1 MSYIFPEF
9 SKPFGFSI
17 YLDGK
22 YRPVNSAY
30 AEKFHTIIKSDLGI
44 TVIGSRVTCTQDGSL
59 MMNLYSKTDEVT
71 SALWGDNHFLSCIDK
86 YPQIVKDV
94 IICLQKAVSEFG
106 IRVADDKILKENFD
120 AVADCA
126 GRHIQVKSRCGY
138 AELTRS
144 GLEYYKNSDAPVFSV
159 DSGILKRFETT
170 LGTGESF
177 VRAMNYLNYTDFDG
191 KNILIFGGGKVGC
204 GTAYFSAKAGARVF
218 IADMAKIPPP
228 PQVGLI
234 DAGDHE
240 AVFRAIKD
248 AW

>member
-71 SALWGDNHFLSCIDK
+71 SALWGDNRFLSCIDK

-94 IICLQKAVSEFG
+94 ILCLQKAVSEFG
-106 IRVADDKILKENFD
+106 IAFPEEITHLNFALQSFEDYATDTLLYDTTRRVSKALKVKFGYNVFVYGGRFTEKSRQSSHLFMFETKYDVERVKREGLLEKMIDEAYNSIYEIDEGRTLVRDKYDVI
-120 AVADCA
+120 
-126 GRHIQVKSRCGY
+126 VKSKDQY
-138 AELTRS
+138 SKEELFLLSRT
-144 GLEYYKNSDAPVFSV
+144 
-159 DSGILKRFETT
+159 
-170 LGTGESF
+170 
-177 VRAMNYLNYTDFDG
+177 
-191 KNILIFGGGKVGC
+191 
-204 GTAYFSAKAGARVF
+204 
-218 IADMAKIPPP
+218 
-228 PQVGLI
+228 
-234 DAGDHE
+234 
-240 AVFRAIKD
+240 
-248 AW
+248 